1 MQPVPRGTRAVRFSP
16 LRLVGIALMLF
27 ASLMWWSGEYPRLV
41 ERGAN
46 PPPLVGPA
54 LFAAAVAF
62 LVAALVGAIAGRSR
76 PER

>member
-1 MQPVPRGTRAVRFSP
+1 MQPVPRGTRAVPFSP
-16 LRLVGIALMLF
+16 VWLVGIALLLF

-54 LFAAAVAF
+54 LFAAAVTS
-62 LVAALVGAIAGRSR
+62 LVAALVGAIASRSR
-76 PER
+76 LER